1 MIMSLNLTWER
12 VETCLLVVMVTEYY
26 YVINKYCQVNTYF
39 KQGFLLHYIKIFSL
53 KSSIRICPSCYQI
66 SNLRISLAK
75 SRISGIRW
83 RHLPITGLE
92 GYGELV
98 EVS

>member
-53 KSSIRICPSCYQI
+53 KIQFGLHGYIHGYIDGDNTDIRVFPVYVD
-66 SNLRISLAK
+66 N
-75 SRISGIRW
+75 
-83 RHLPITGLE
+83 
-92 GYGELV
+92 
-98 EVS
+98 